1 MSSGGLLRLLVPALI
16 ITLAIAVSAQVPPA
30 TTSDSASDPNVL
42 INQSIIEM
50 AAAKLPEEIIITK
63 IQTSKT
69 NFDLS
74 TSALVELNTGGVSA
88 NVDAGVTRL

>member
-1 MSSGGLLRLLVPALI
+1 
-16 ITLAIAVSAQVPPA
+16 
-30 TTSDSASDPNVL
+30 L

-50 AAAKLPEEIIITK
+50 AAAKLPAEIIIITK

-69 NFDLS
+69 NFDS
-74 TSALVELNTGGVSA
+74 TSALVELNAGVVSA

>member
-1 MSSGGLLRLLVPALI
+1 MSPRRLLPLLISQLI
-16 ITLAIAVSAQVPPA
+16 ITLAIAVLAQASPA
-30 TTSDSASDPNVL
+30 ATSDSASDPNVL
-42 INQSIIEM
+42 ANQSIIEM
-50 AAAKLPEEIIITK
+50 VSARLPEEVIITK

-74 TSALVELNTGGVSA
+74 TSALVELNTGGVFA